1 MRRILF
7 FISVLFSVL
16 VSCSDD
22 IQKYDA
28 DVYENA
34 VKYLS
39 QNMNK
44 YLKNNLI
51 SQKWENDNL
60 HFRLKSDTIFKSY
73 KINLTN
79 LELTEEE
86 YPFNNTRRV
95 SYLEFV
101 SPDKERVFT

>member
-22 IQKYDA
+22 IQKYNA

-44 YLKNNLI
+44 YVKNNLI

-73 KINLTN
+73 KIK
-79 LELTEEE
+79 
-86 YPFNNTRRV
+86 TR
-95 SYLEFV
+95 
-101 SPDKERVFT
+101 DIFTVGSF

>member
-1 MRRILF
+1 MSRILF

-16 VSCSDD
+16 ISCSDD

-44 YLKNNLI
+44 YVKNSLI
-51 SQKWENDNL
+51 SQKWEKDNPEWL
-60 HFRLKSDTIFKSY
+60 RDKAKTKQFMKMIDQTTAAIEKEDETRIIN
-73 KINLTN
+73 KIVKKV
-79 LELTEEE
+79 E
-86 YPFNNTRRV
+86 V
-95 SYLEFV
+95 
-101 SPDKERVFT
+101 K

>member
-16 VSCSDD
+16 ISCSDD

-44 YLKNNLI
+44 YVKNNII

-60 HFRLKSDTIFKSY
+60 HFRLKSDTIFKSCLLY
-73 KINLTN
+73 TSPSPRDN
-79 LELTEEE
+79 
-86 YPFNNTRRV
+86 RV
-95 SYLEFV
+95 SRMP
-101 SPDKERVFT
+101 SSA

>member
-16 VSCSDD
+16 ISCSDD

-44 YLKNNLI
+44 YVKNNII

-60 HFRLKSDTIFKSY
+60 AHPNLQKSKYTLPGD
-73 KINLTN
+73 
-79 LELTEEE
+79 
-86 YPFNNTRRV
+86 
-95 SYLEFV
+95 
-101 SPDKERVFT
+101 